1 MRVLEVTASFHPN
14 IGGVE
19 TFVEELS
26 RRLSNQH
33 QIECLVLHSERAGL
47 RKSELGPSK
56 VKSVTWD
63 ANFQLSSTP
72 VNLEWYSKATRLL
85 AEFDPH
91 IVHIHI
97 PLPGLPDVV
106 AAVARKRRIPV
117 VLTYHNDVVGWN
129 LRQGI
134 MAFAY
139 NMTLGR
145 RTLETAARIVVDS
158 SIGYA
163 RGSRWLTSHLEKTTA
178 IAPGISEEF
187 LSSSSLPNYD
197 QRVRDLV
204 FVGRLEPGASYKGL
218 PYLFKAMKLALR
230 SSPGMSLSIVGSGE
244 WQDRYRDLAL
254 AVGLGNSVR
263 FTGVLSR
270 SQLIDELRS
279 HKLFVMPSTSRAEGF
294 GIAVVEAQ
302 SQGLPVVVAEVGGLT
317 SAMEPG
323 ETGVVV
329 PLAQPETLATTIL
342 NLLSDETRWTHYS
355 RAAANFS
362 RRFVWETTCAKYVEE
377 FRGVLGKDPR
387 IDGVADSPSSSLK
400 K

>member
-26 RRLSNQH
+26 GRLSNQH

-47 RKSELGPSK
+47 RKSELSSPK

-63 ANFQLSSTP
+63 ANIHFSSTP
-72 VNLEWYSKATRLL
+72 VNLEWYSMAARLL
-85 AEFDPH
+85 TAYDPH
-91 IVHIHI
+91 IVHAHI

-106 AAVARKRRIPV
+106 AAVARKRRTPV

-129 LRQGI
+129 LRQGV
-134 MAFAY
+134 MALSY

-158 SIGYA
+158 SLEYA

-178 IAPGISEEF
+178 ISPGISEEF
-187 LSSSSLPNYD
+187 LSFSNLPSYD
-197 QRVRDLV
+197 QRLRDLV

-218 PYLFKAMKLALR
+218 PYLFKAMKLALPT
-230 SSPGMSLSIVGSGE
+230 SPGLSLSVIGSGE
-244 WQDRYRDLAL
+244 WQDRYRNLAL
-254 AVGLGNSVR
+254 ALGLGNSVR

-270 SQLIDELRS
+270 SQLIGELRS

-302 SQGLPVVVAEVGGLT
+302 SQGLPVIVTEVGGLR
-317 SAMEPG
+317 SAMEPDK
-323 ETGVVV
+323 TGVVV
-329 PLAQPETLATTIL
+329 PLAQPEVLATTIL

-355 RAAANFS
+355 QAAAKFS
-362 RRFVWETTCAKYVEE
+362 RSFDWETTCAKYVEE
-377 FRGVLGKDPR
+377 FNRVLGENPR
-387 IDGVADSPSSSLK
+387 TDGAADSTYK
-400 K
+400 